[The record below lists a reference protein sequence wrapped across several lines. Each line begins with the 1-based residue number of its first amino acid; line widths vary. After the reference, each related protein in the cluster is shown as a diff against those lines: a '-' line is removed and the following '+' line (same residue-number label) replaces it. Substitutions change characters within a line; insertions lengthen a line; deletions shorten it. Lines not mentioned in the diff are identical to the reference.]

1 MIECGAVAGMFGIFE
16 LTRAGATP
24 PVAGWGTLGV
34 RGLEKGL
41 MTFGAT

>member
-1 MIECGAVAGMFGIFE
+1 MIECGAAGGMFGTFE

-34 RGLEKGL
+34 RVLEKGL
-41 MTFGAT
+41 MAFGAT